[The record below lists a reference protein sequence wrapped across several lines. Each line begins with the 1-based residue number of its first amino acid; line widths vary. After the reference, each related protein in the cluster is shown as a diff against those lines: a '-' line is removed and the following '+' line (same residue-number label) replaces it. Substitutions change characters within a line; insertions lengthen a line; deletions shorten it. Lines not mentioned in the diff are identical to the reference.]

1 MPVEA
6 RAAGNEEPVKG
17 SPAPESS
24 LLVTYTDYLAGTK
37 GGFYFPEY
45 DRLTFNK
52 KTRLRRN
59 DEVEFCEELAR
70 QMAKEFY
77 EEAKKDE
84 GISPME
90 KYLNLSISYLRFRR
104 IAKTMNDE
112 MRRDDVVQSSSEIK

>member
-1 MPVEA
+1 
-6 RAAGNEEPVKG
+6 
-17 SPAPESS
+17 
-24 LLVTYTDYLAGTK
+24 
-37 GGFYFPEY
+37 
-45 DRLTFNK
+45 
-52 KTRLRRN
+52 
-59 DEVEFCEELAR
+59 
-70 QMAKEFY
+70 MAKEFY